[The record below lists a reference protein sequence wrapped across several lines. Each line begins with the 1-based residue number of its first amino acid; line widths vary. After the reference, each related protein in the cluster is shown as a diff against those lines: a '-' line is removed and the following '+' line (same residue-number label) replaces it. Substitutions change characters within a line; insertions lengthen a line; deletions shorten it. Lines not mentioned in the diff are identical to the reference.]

1 MTLFPGVSLDESPRP
16 PHPPSDVALLER
28 IAAGE
33 HRALWE
39 LSTRHAA
46 TLREMAFGL
55 LHDTAAAER
64 AVQTAFR
71 EVRYQAVHFD
81 PAHFP
86 VLTWLMEM
94 TRAAALEYRSVASG
108 P

>member
-1 MTLFPGVSLDESPRP
+1 V
-16 PHPPSDVALLER
+16 VLLER

-33 HRALWE
+33 ERALWE

-46 TLREMAFGL
+46 ALRELAFGL
-55 LHDTAAAER
+55 VHDTAAAER
-64 AVQTAFR
+64 AVQTAFQ
-71 EVRYQAVHFD
+71 EVRYQAAHFD

-86 VLTWLMEM
+86 VQRWLMEI
-94 TRAAALEYRSVASG
+94 TRAAALEHRGVASG